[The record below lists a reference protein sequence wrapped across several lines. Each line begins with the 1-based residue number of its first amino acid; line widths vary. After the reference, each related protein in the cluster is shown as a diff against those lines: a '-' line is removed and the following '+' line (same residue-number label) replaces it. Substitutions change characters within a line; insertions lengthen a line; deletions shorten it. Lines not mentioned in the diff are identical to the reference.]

1 MKLVQLIGYIAIG
14 LSLTGCNDKYEIDGQ
29 TSLIPDGT
37 TLFLQKLTDRQF
49 EIIDSTTVHNGT
61 FFFEGHQQ
69 EPAIAILVPRDERES
84 PYPPLLLALQSGTIR
99 VSFDPFPSRSGT
111 PLNDRLQR
119 YEDQRR
125 TFDKHLQSISQ
136 LYLKDYLAGQLNNT
150 TFNTLKQAFE
160 KEQQGLEDLTRKY
173 ITANTD
179 NVTSVYLFLQN
190 SFLFSPDEQRQ
201 LIANAATT
209 FKKNPA
215 IQKLSR
221 MLSRLKNVAPEMP
234 YTDLTLQTPE
244 EKEVALS
251 QYIGHGKYVLL
262 DFWAS
267 WCPPCRAE
275 IPQWVEVYNRFH
287 KDGFEIYAV
296 SLDREREA
304 WLRYLRSTK
313 MGWMQVSRLA
323 FWNTPEAATYGVRSI
338 PSNVLI
344 GPDGVILARNIRP
357 AELARL
363 LSEKFYRERGEKTTA
378 TVDSV
383 AVK

>member
-150 TFNTLKQAFE
+150 TFNALKQAFE

-267 WCPPCRAE
+267 WCPPCQRQT
-275 IPQWVEVYNRFH
+275 PYLLQLYRQYDRNRFSIV
-287 KDGFEIYAV
+287 GI
-296 SLDREREA
+296 SLDTDRNE
-304 WLRYLRSTK
+304 WLDYVYDHGMEWPQLGDPK
-313 MGWMQVSRLA
+313 GWDSDAILSYVIQ
-323 FWNTPEAATYGVRSI
+323 GI
-338 PSNVLI
+338 PHLVLI
-344 GPDGVILARNIRP
+344 GPDGTIVANNP
-357 AELARL
+357 SQEELNSL
-363 LSEKFYRERGEKTTA
+363 LSSRLKRL
-378 TVDSV
+378 
-383 AVK
+383 